1 VRAVVL
7 ADAALATGKTTR
19 EALVSALLRAIGWLG
34 SPAARRAVAFADE
47 RSESVGESRSRVAIA
62 LAGLPEPVLQ
72 WEVAGFRTDFGWPDH
87 CVVGEFDGEIKY
99 GRLLRPG
106 QQPGDV
112 VFAEK
117 RREDAL
123 RAHGLEVVRWTWQD
137 LASFTPT
144 ATRLRTLLGVNPAHA
159 HLL

>member
-1 VRAVVL
+1 VVSH
-7 ADAALATGKTTR
+7 ASAALLHGLPDWPLMLDQVHVTR
-19 EALVSALLRAIGWLG
+19 
-34 SPAARRAVAFADE
+34 RRRCEGRRGRADE
-47 RSESVGESRSRVAIA
+47 RSESVGESRSRAAIA

-117 RREDAL
+117 RRKTPF
-123 RAHGLEVVRWTWQD
+123 AHT
-137 LASFTPT
+137 ASRSSAGPGKT
-144 ATRLRTLLGVNPAHA
+144 
-159 HLL
+159 